1 MASNTA
7 LSEFID
13 ETLSILDA
21 LKAASRAMLASP
33 TKKDAGERVELGL
46 HTIKGNA
53 AAFDFHDLSATASG
67 LLDLV
72 RRKEGGGPILEM
84 GRLMEFAAR
93 AEQYLDRVRDGDPPP
108 AGFFAGILEGKG
120 PAAQKSTA
128 KRRAEPAPASPSQSV
143 WEDEVKDILA
153 KAPAV
158 KPKISMAATAVGN
171 GSREEAKPPP
181 PPPPPAKESAGSE
194 ERVQSGAAGYAFEAS
209 LAFETVKTLATQY
222 KSDPRLGGL
231 IAGLSEFF
239 KSFGKWGAEARSV
252 PISIYLADALEAAAR
267 FAASLGKKFHSE
279 VYAEG
284 ALVLPGVGD
293 LLREL
298 VREILHSLLPAP
310 ARGVS
315 AAAVHARV
323 AVQPAPGYFTL
334 RISGLSQLQRTSS
347 KLQLYSIQERVE
359 RAGIMISHGE
369 AGGEILIDVP
379 DNLGSIQVLVL
390 QARNTRVGVP
400 WHRVIALEEARTL
413 ESGLRG
419 DGWVEV
425 RGEKVNVVDL
435 TAGARDPAA
444 PRGAEKGPAIVVLRT
459 ESGKQGVLV
468 DRVLEREEMP
478 IQVAAHADWQSDVI
492 GLCISPKDFKCV
504 PLLRWSL
511 R

>member
-21 LKAASRAMLASP
+21 LKVASRAMLASP
-33 TKKDAGERVELGL
+33 TRKDAGERVELGL

-53 AAFDFHDLSATASG
+53 AAFEFQDLSATASA

-72 RRKEGGGPILEM
+72 RRKDGGGPILEI
-84 GRLMEFAAR
+84 GRLMEFAGR
-93 AEQYLDRVRDGDPPP
+93 AEQYLDRVREGDPPP
-108 AGFFAGILEGKG
+108 PGFFAGILEGKR
-120 PAAQKSTA
+120 PTASQKSTA
-128 KRRAEPAPASPSQSV
+128 KRRAEPAPPPPSQDV
-143 WEDEVKDILA
+143 WEDEVKNILA

-158 KPKISMAATAVGN
+158 KPKISMAAVAAEDD
-171 GSREEAKPPP
+171 SKPEGGPQSLP
-181 PPPPPAKESAGSE
+181 LPVKESGGSD
-194 ERVQSGAAGYAFEAS
+194 ERLQSGAAGYAFEAA

-222 KSDPRLGGL
+222 KSDPRLSGL
-231 IAGLSEFF
+231 IAGLTEFF
-239 KSFGKWGAEARSV
+239 KSFGKWGAEARAV
-252 PISIYLADALEAAAR
+252 PIASYLADALEAAAR
-267 FAASLGKKFHSE
+267 FAASLRKKLHSE

-298 VREILHSLLPAP
+298 VREILHSLLPAL
-310 ARGVS
+310 ARGGS
-315 AAAVHARV
+315 TSLHARV

-334 RISGLSQLQRTSS
+334 RISGFSQLQRTSS

-359 RAGIMISHGE
+359 RAGIMVSHGE

-400 WHRVIALEEARTL
+400 WHRVLALEEARVL

-425 RGEKVNVVDL
+425 RGEKVSVVDL
-435 TAGARDPAA
+435 TAGARDPATQ
-444 PRGAEKGPAIVVLRT
+444 RGADKGPAIVVLRT

-478 IQVAAHADWQSDVI
+478 IQVSAHADWQSDVI
-492 GLCISPKDFKCV
+492 GLCISPKDFKCL